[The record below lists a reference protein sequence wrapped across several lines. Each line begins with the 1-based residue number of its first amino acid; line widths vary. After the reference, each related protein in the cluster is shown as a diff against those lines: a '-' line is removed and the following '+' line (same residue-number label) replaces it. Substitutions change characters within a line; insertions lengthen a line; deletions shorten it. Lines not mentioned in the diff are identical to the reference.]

1 MAYVGVVL
9 VDTILLAL
17 FGTRVSPLTL
27 ALIKDMAILFSGQ
40 GMAVPLTLG
49 VATTPEVVGVMGY
62 GTLET

>member
-1 MAYVGVVL
+1 M
-9 VDTILLAL
+9 AL